1 MYKVN
6 RLKEKQEKNFL
17 KDCRFSD
24 KIIKNVLKQLK
35 KFTKLQTI
43 MDNL

>member
-6 RLKEKQEKNFL
+6 RIKERQEKKSLKECK
-17 KDCRFSD
+17 FSD
-24 KIIKNVLKQLK
+24 QIIKYVLKQLK